1 MKTITLLLPTLN
13 EVVGFKS
20 IFPKINTSL
29 FDEILVMDGGSTDG
43 TIEYAESQSLKV
55 EIQKKKGL
63 GSAVMEAIEIIKTDY
78 VIEFSLDGNCMVDQ
92 LEDLVK
98 NLHAGNDLV
107 VVSRYLP
114 PAVSYDDTFITALG
128 NKMFTFLISLLGK
141 FNPTD
146 TLTIY
151 RGFNIEIAKYPE
163 FKKFLYGPVFE
174 PLVSAVAINR
184 NLSIV
189 EIAGDEPIRIGGKSK
204 MSVIYNGLCI
214 SLMIIRMYIFKL
226 LKIKV

>member
-63 GSAVMEAIEIIKTDY
+63 GSAVMEAIDIIKTDY

>member
-43 TIEYAESQSLKV
+43 TIEYAKSQSLKV

-63 GSAVMEAIEIIKTDY
+63 GPAVMEAIEIIKTDY
-78 VIEFSLDGNCMVDQ
+78 VIEFSLDGNCMVNQ

-128 NKMFTFLISLLGK
+128 NKMFTFLIGLLGK

-163 FKKFLYGPVFE
+163 FRKFLYGPVFE

-184 NLSIV
+184 NLSIM

>member
-1 MKTITLLLPTLN
+1 
-13 EVVGFKS
+13 
-20 IFPKINTSL
+20 
-29 FDEILVMDGGSTDG
+29 
-43 TIEYAESQSLKV
+43 
-55 EIQKKKGL
+55 
-63 GSAVMEAIEIIKTDY
+63 MEAIEIIKTDY

-141 FNPTD
+141 FNPID

-151 RGFNIEIAKYPE
+151 RGFNIEITKYPE

-184 NLSIV
+184 NLLIM
-189 EIAGDEPIRIGGKSK
+189 EITGDEPIRIGGKSK